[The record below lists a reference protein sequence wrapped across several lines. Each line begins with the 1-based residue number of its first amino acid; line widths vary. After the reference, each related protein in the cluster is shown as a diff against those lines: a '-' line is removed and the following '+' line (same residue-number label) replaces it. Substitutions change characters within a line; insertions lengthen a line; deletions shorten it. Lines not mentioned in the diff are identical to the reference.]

1 MPTVIGTNGMDMMEI
16 YIDASYAN
24 HQDLKGHTGGVLT
37 LGRGIVQGKASK
49 QKLSIKSLA

>member
-16 YIDASYAN
+16 YIDVYYAN
-24 HQDLKGHTGGVLT
+24 HQYLKGHTGGVLT
-37 LGRGIVQGKASK
+37 LARGVVQGKTSK